1 MPGMIWLLLINN
13 HQFLVTCAK
22 PCLNFVFGARKASDV
37 TQTPYYLGQNKEI
50 LSVEIV
56 MELSVAF

>member
-1 MPGMIWLLLINN
+1 MPGMIWLVLINN

-22 PCLNFVFGARKASDV
+22 AFVFGARKASDV

-56 MELSVAF
+56 MELSVAI